1 MQRQKIPPFCRNLLP
16 PCSDKSASSPFLKE
30 IGMRVFV
37 TIAAA
42 GSVVAT
48 GALAAVAGLFL
59 ASSAIAVAGERPSF
73 AVKSFPI
80 SAAQVAILGGT
91 DVREQ
96 APSSDLTLGGM
107 PA

>member
-1 MQRQKIPPFCRNLLP
+1 
-16 PCSDKSASSPFLKE
+16 
-30 IGMRVFV
+30 MRVFV

-48 GALAAVAGLFL
+48 GAVAAVAGLFL
-59 ASSAIAVAGERPSF
+59 ATSAIAVAGERPSF

-80 SAAQVAILGGT
+80 SPAQVAILGGT

-96 APSSDLTLGGM
+96 APAANLTIGGM
-107 PA
+107 PASPAQIVVLTPRPQMVASNANATR

>member
-1 MQRQKIPPFCRNLLP
+1 
-16 PCSDKSASSPFLKE
+16 
-30 IGMRVFV
+30 MRVFV

-42 GSVVAT
+42 GSVVLT

-80 SAAQVAILGGT
+80 SAAQVAILGGA
-91 DVREQ
+91 DMREQ

-107 PA
+107 PASPAQIRVLTPRQQTVASNAGATR